1 MPFYDD
7 LQQVARDLL
16 APDTAGGLGQGE
28 ITLVRTTPGTPD
40 PTQPWVPV
48 TPTVTTEDVNQ
59 ISKTKAEYI
68 SAGTIVQTD
77 LAYVIEAPRVIQP
90 KPGDTVKVGGVH
102 VGGVVHCVRFP
113 PHGTQVLTKI
123 YVNR

>member
-1 MPFYDD
+1 MLFYDD
-7 LQQVARDLL
+7 MAQVARDLL
-16 APDTAGGLGQGE
+16 APDTAGGLGQGA

-40 PTQPWVPV
+40 PAQPWVPV

-68 SAGTIVQTD
+68 SAGTIVQAD

-90 KPGDTVKVGGVH
+90 KPGDTVQVGGVY
-102 VGGVVHCVRFP
+102 VGGVVHSEPFP
-113 PHGTQVLTKI
+113 AHGVTVLVKLW
-123 YVNR
+123 VNR

>member
-16 APDTAGGLGQGE
+16 APDTAGGLGQGK

-40 PTQPWVPV
+40 PAQPWVPV

-59 ISKTKAEYI
+59 ISKTEAEYI

-90 KPGDTVKVGGVH
+90 VPGDTVKVGGVH
-102 VGGVVHCVRFP
+102 VGGVVHVVKFP
-113 PHGTQVLTKI
+113 PHGVTVLVKLW
-123 YVNR
+123 VNR

>member
-16 APDTAGGLGQGE
+16 APDDAGGLGQGA
-28 ITLVRTTPGTPD
+28 ITLVRTTLGTPD
-40 PTQPWVPV
+40 PAQPWVPV
-48 TPTVTTEDVNQ
+48 TPTTTTEDVNQ

-90 KPGDTVKVGGVH
+90 KPGDTVSVGGVH
-102 VGGVVHCVRFP
+102 VGGVVHVEKFP
-113 PHGTQVLTKI
+113 PHGVTVLVKLW
-123 YVNR
+123 VNR

>member
-7 LQQVARDLL
+7 MAQVTRDLL
-16 APDTAGGLGQGE
+16 APDTAGGLGQGA

-40 PTQPWVPV
+40 PSQPWVPV
-48 TPTVTTEDVNQ
+48 TPTTTTEDVNQ
-59 ISKTKAEYI
+59 ISNTKAEYI

-90 KPGDTVKVGGVH
+90 KPGDTVQVGGAH
-102 VGGVVHCVRFP
+102 VGGIVHVVRFP
-113 PHGTQVLTKI
+113 PHGVTVLVKLW
-123 YVNR
+123 VNR

>member
-16 APDTAGGLGQGE
+16 APDTAGGLGQGA

-40 PTQPWVPV
+40 PSQPWVPV
-48 TPTVTTEDVNQ
+48 TPTITTESVNQ
-59 ISKTKAEYI
+59 ISKTKAEYVN
-68 SAGTIVQTD
+68 AGTIVQTD
-77 LAYVIEAPRVIQP
+77 LAYEIEAPRVILP
-90 KPGDTVKVGGVH
+90 VPGDTVKVGGVY
-102 VGGVVHCVRFP
+102 VGGVVHVVRFP

>member
-1 MPFYDD
+1 MPFYDE

-16 APDTAGGLGQGE
+16 APDTSGGLGQGA

-40 PTQPWVPV
+40 PSQPWVPV

-59 ISKTKAEYI
+59 ISNTKAEYV

-102 VGGVVHCVRFP
+102 VGGIVHCEPFP
-113 PHGTQVLTKI
+113 AHGVTVLVKLW
-123 YVNR
+123 VNR

>member
-1 MPFYDD
+1 MFYEDMA
-7 LQQVARDLL
+7 QVARDLL
-16 APDTAGGLGQGE
+16 DPDDGLGQGA

-40 PTQPWVPV
+40 PSQPWVPV

-59 ISKTKAEYI
+59 ITKAEYI

-102 VGGVVHCVRFP
+102 VGGVVHCEPFP
-113 PHGTQVLTKI
+113 AHGVTVLVKLW
-123 YVNR
+123 VNR

>member
-7 LQQVARDLL
+7 LQQVTRDLL
-16 APDTAGGLGQGE
+16 APDTAGGLGQGA

-40 PTQPWVPV
+40 PAQPWVPV

-59 ISKTKAEYI
+59 ISNTKAEYI

-90 KPGDTVKVGGVH
+90 KPGDTVRVGGVY
-102 VGGVVHCVRFP
+102 VGGVVHSEPFP
-113 PHGTQVLTKI
+113 AHGVTVMVKLW
-123 YVNR
+123 VNR

>member
-1 MPFYDD
+1 MSFYGDM
-7 LQQVARDLL
+7 QQVARDLMN
-16 APDTAGGLGQGE
+16 PVSGLGQGA

-40 PTQPWVPV
+40 PSQPWVPV
-48 TPTVTTEDVNQ
+48 TPTVTSETVNQ
-59 ISKTKAEYI
+59 ISNTKAEYV

-102 VGGVVHCVRFP
+102 VGGIVHVVRFP
-113 PHGTQVLTKI
+113 PHGVTVLTKI

>member
-16 APDTAGGLGQGE
+16 APDTAGGLGQGA

-40 PTQPWVPV
+40 PSQPWVPV
-48 TPTVTTEDVNQ
+48 TPTVTSETVNQ

-90 KPGDTVKVGGVH
+90 VPGDTVKVGGVH
-102 VGGVVHCVRFP
+102 VGGVVHVVRFP
-113 PHGTQVLTKI
+113 PHGVTVLVKLW
-123 YVNR
+123 VNR

>member
-1 MPFYDD
+1 MPFYADMA
-7 LQQVARDLL
+7 QVARDLL
-16 APDTAGGLGQGE
+16 APDTAGGLGQGK

-40 PTQPWVPV
+40 PSQPWVPV

-68 SAGTIVQTD
+68 IAGTIVQTD

-90 KPGDTVKVGGVH
+90 VPGDTVSVGGVH
-102 VGGVVHCVRFP
+102 VGGVVHSEPFP
-113 PHGTQVLTKI
+113 AHGVTVLVKLW
-123 YVNR
+123 VNR